1 MVEHGLRVGE
11 IQWGRVLII
20 EPIEGSNRV
29 LIADDRLLDWIAV
42 RLPHVG
48 ANHDW
53 HGRGRAIGIGMGGEI
68 IAGMAV
74 LDMDKRFGNAE
85 IAMAATTPRWASRA
99 TIRKML
105 AYPFEQL
112 NCRRITTVTAASNEA
127 ALKMNRQLGFQ
138 HEGVMRKALGEE
150 DAVIMGLLK
159 EEAERWLRLPVISRN
174 VPELTMAATA

>member
-1 MVEHGLRVGE
+1 MVEHRLRVGE
-11 IQWGRVLII
+11 IQRRRILIV

-29 LIADDRLLDWIAV
+29 LIVDDRLLDWIAV
-42 RLPHVG
+42 RIPHIG
-48 ANHDW
+48 PNHDW
-53 HGRGRAIGIGMGGEI
+53 HGRARAIGIGMDGQI

-99 TIRKML
+99 TIRKLL

-112 NCRRITTVTAASNEA
+112 NCQRITTVTATSNEA

-138 HEGVMRKALGEE
+138 YEGAMRKAFGDE
-150 DAVIMGLLK
+150 DAIIMGLLK
-159 EEAERWLRLPVISRN
+159 EEAERWLRIPQVSRN